1 MRAVAECHDGRSRH
15 YRTVDGRPDAQT
27 MTAPESKVAMPT
39 KPLLLVTVLAGVVA
53 APAAGPPGPTVLR
66 VLCYNIHHGKGTD
79 GKIDLPRQA
88 RVIAD
93 AKPDLVALQE
103 VDTYC
108 LRSGKVD
115 QTAELA
121 RLTGLHGKF
130 GKQIDFEGGEYG
142 QAVLSRFPLDGLKV
156 HWLPGTPER
165 QRRIAVEARVKV
177 GGGPLS
183 FVGTHLHHQ
192 RDDFRE
198 QQAAKLNELFGQA
211 DHPVVLAGDLNAE
224 PDAKPLDV
232 LRERWSVAT
241 AGPAL
246 FTYPAAKPAAQIDY
260 VLYRP
265 GRRFRVVSARVIEE
279 SAASDHRPVLA
290 VLELVP

>member
-1 MRAVAECHDGRSRH
+1 MF
-15 YRTVDGRPDAQT
+15 
-27 MTAPESKVAMPT
+27 T
-39 KPLLLVTVLAGVVA
+39 KPLLLTALAGLA
-53 APAAGPPGPTVLR
+53 TALPAGDPPGRTVLR
-66 VLCYNIHHGKGTD
+66 VLCYNIHHGERAD

-88 RVIAD
+88 KVIAD

-103 VDTYC
+103 VDNRC

-121 RLTGLHGKF
+121 RLTGLHGRF

-142 QAVLSRFPLDGLKV
+142 QAVLSRFPLDELTV

-198 QQAAKLNELFGQA
+198 QQAAKLNELFGKA
-211 DHPVVLAGDLNAE
+211 EHPVILAGDLNAE

-232 LRERWSVAT
+232 LRERWAVAT

-246 FTYPAAKPAAQIDY
+246 FTYPAAKPAAQIDH

-265 GRRFRVVSARVIEE
+265 GKRFRVVSARVIEE
-279 SAASDHRPVLA
+279 AAASDHRPVLA
-290 VLELVP
+290 LLELVP